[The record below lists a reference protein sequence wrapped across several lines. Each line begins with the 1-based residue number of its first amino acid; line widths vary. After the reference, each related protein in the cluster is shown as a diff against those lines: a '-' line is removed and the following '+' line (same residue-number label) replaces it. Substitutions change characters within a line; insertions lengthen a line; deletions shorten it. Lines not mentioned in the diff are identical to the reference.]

1 MSRSTS
7 GNLLDRAQEYRFC
20 QADLKALQSELP
32 DDDEIDRLL
41 SEAVDGRD
49 EVAFTHIVLAALD
62 LERPVD
68 AKHLAGGAALL
79 PDPGILAAVAMRC
92 TGDAASPLIEAVRRG
107 GMGREREA
115 AALLI
120 CALWSRGQGEE
131 TVSRDL
137 VAQARILCRLS
148 VANTAARS
156 LLASLADFIDDEGM
170 KSALGGHDSMW
181 TNAHE
186 IPDLLRK
193 QYEKPLFDLVPE
205 RPASSTSDGHTIRR
219 AVARVGR
226 NDPCPCGSGK
236 KYKKCCIDKDHERLS
251 RSSEVPGVTVDEL
264 RRNPE
269 RHLTEQR
276 LFEMRSYEL
285 VRLDPSLVREDFHL
299 PLVERLLLYRE
310 FEAAVRLFETVR
322 FRPDFKYPL
331 EEALRSAAQE
341 ARKDLVERLVA
352 VRQDAGMAV
361 EPLNLGTRLLLADR
375 ESEALDLI
383 EAAVRKAIETD
394 DVVAIVDFAYDLL
407 HSGTPAVG
415 ILVARSVLPI
425 CSPLDA
431 SMLIEEL
438 LSVRDEMYLAPWDPF
453 EEVLDALSLEDAG
466 RYREESKASSEALD
480 RLEEKRA
487 EAAGLRK
494 QLARLQAELEQR
506 EAESARKAS
515 TPTAPAAPTL
525 PAERE
530 REPEPEPE
538 PIVRELR
545 AKMESLKTDLK
556 QRHLERNSLR
566 NELRKT
572 HEDLAALRNAAEAP
586 APTDRQAEDAEEES
600 MLVEEQFQGSQP
612 IRTPSYPGRFRT
624 DLENVPEHVA
634 RLALR
639 LIGKLAAGDVSAF
652 VGSKRLTA
660 KHEVLRQRVGQRHRL
675 LYRLHDDTLEVV
687 TLIHRRDLERTIKR
701 LE

>member
-1 MSRSTS
+1 MSRSTRD
-7 GNLLDRAQEYRFC
+7 NLLDRAQEYRFC

-32 DDDEIDRLL
+32 AGDDEIDRLL
-41 SEAVDGRD
+41 SEAVDRRD

-62 LERPVD
+62 LERRVD

-79 PDPGILAAVAMRC
+79 PDPGILAGVAMRC
-92 TGDAASPLIEAVRRG
+92 TGDAVSPLIEAVRRG

-120 CALWSRGQGEE
+120 CALWSRRQGEGA
-131 TVSRDL
+131 VSRDL

-148 VANTAARS
+148 AANPPARS

-186 IPDLLRK
+186 IPELLRK

-205 RPASSTSDGHTIRR
+205 RPVPSTADGHTIRR

-361 EPLNLGTRLLLADR
+361 EPLNLGARLLLADR
-375 ESEALDLI
+375 KSEALDLI
-383 EAAVRKAIETD
+383 ETAVRKAIETD

-407 HSGTPAVG
+407 HSGTPALG

-438 LSVRDEMYLAPWDPF
+438 LSVRDEMYLAPGDPF
-453 EEVLDALSLEDAG
+453 EEVLDALSLEDSG
-466 RYREESKASSEALD
+466 RYREESKASSAALD

-494 QLARLQAELEQR
+494 RLARLQAELEQR

-530 REPEPEPE
+530 PEPV
-538 PIVRELR
+538 VRELR
-545 AKMESLKTDLK
+545 AKVESLKTDLK
-556 QRHLERNSLR
+556 QRHLERNRLR
-566 NELRKT
+566 NELRET
-572 HEDLAALRNAAEAP
+572 HKDLAALRNAAEAP
-586 APTDRQAEDAEEES
+586 APTDRQAEDAREES
-600 MLVEEQFQGSQP
+600 MLVEEQFLGSQP
-612 IRTPSYPGRFRT
+612 IRTPSYPGRFRN

-634 RLALR
+634 RLAMR

-660 KHEVLRQRVGQRHRL
+660 HHEVLRQRVGQRHRL
-675 LYRLHDDTLEVV
+675 LYRLHDETLEIV

>member
-7 GNLLDRAQEYRFC
+7 DNLLDRAQEYRFC

-32 DDDEIDRLL
+32 AGDDEIDRLL

-79 PDPGILAAVAMRC
+79 PDPGILAGVAMRC

-120 CALWSRGQGEE
+120 CALWSRRQGEE

-137 VAQARILCRLS
+137 VAQARVLCRLS
-148 VANTAARS
+148 VANPAARS

-186 IPDLLRK
+186 IPELLRK

-205 RPASSTSDGHTIRR
+205 RPAPSTADGHTIRR

-341 ARKDLVERLVA
+341 ARKDLVERLVK

-361 EPLNLGTRLLLADR
+361 EPLNLGVRLLLADG

-383 EAAVRKAIETD
+383 EAAIRKAIETD

-407 HSGTPAVG
+407 HSGTPALG

-425 CSPLDA
+425 CSDLDS
-431 SMLIEEL
+431 SMLFEEL

-453 EEVLDALSLEDAG
+453 EEVLDTLYMRDVDRG
-466 RYREESKASSEALD
+466 REESKASRAALD

-487 EAAGLRK
+487 EAARLRK
-494 QLARLQAELEQR
+494 QLAQLQTELERR
-506 EAESARKAS
+506 EAESAKKAL

-530 REPEPEPE
+530 PEPV
-538 PIVRELR
+538 VRELR
-545 AKMESLKTDLK
+545 AKVESLKTDLK

-572 HEDLAALRNAAEAP
+572 HEDLAALRNAPETST
-586 APTDRQAEDAEEES
+586 PTDRRAEDAEEES

-639 LIGKLAAGDVSAF
+639 LIGKLAAGDGSAF
-652 VGSKRLTA
+652 VGSKRL
-660 KHEVLRQRVGQRHRL
+660 KRQHEVLRQRVGQRHRL